1 MTMRLKA
8 LIALFAL
15 ASSVAMAQKG
25 VEDGSRFG
33 HGQDSIDCLTNIS
46 LYNDHIKAID
56 GDKSMAAEEKV
67 RHYNEAYPYWKKVFT
82 DAPVA
87 QMATYTNGAKIM
99 KGLIASTK
107 DMAQRKAY
115 ADELMAIYDQQL
127 QYLDKLNMLLRTP
140 LKDFKVMGTKAHDYI
155 TYYPKMDTNAAY
167 EMLTEVIELG
177 KANNDYYIIG
187 DFMKVS
193 QAKFKA
199 EEAHRE
205 QFIQDYL
212 LSAEYIALIAEKAQ
226 NASNPNAKLIEA
238 IAKIK
243 DNVDGYFIN
252 SGAAECD
259 QLEAIYAPK
268 VEENKDN
275 LEYLRKVVS
284 VMAMLSCTESE
295 TYYNASEYAHHIAPT
310 AATAA
315 GCAYR
320 YLKRGDMGKSI
331 EYFDQAIEL
340 DTVATSKAEYCYKAA
355 VILNSDR
362 QLTKAKNYVTRAISL
377 NGNKGAYH
385 ILLANIYAA
394 APQWNDEPLLDKC
407 KYFVVLDRLYQAKR
421 VDESVAEEANKMI
434 AAYST
439 HTPAIQD
446 LFMIGKKEGDKVH
459 VGGIINE
466 TTTIR

>member
-1 MTMRLKA
+1 MRLKA

-15 ASSVAMAQKG
+15 TASAAMAQKG

-33 HGQDSIDCLTNIS
+33 HGQDSIDCLNNIS
-46 LYNDHIKAID
+46 LYSENLKTKNYAD
-56 GDKSMAAEEKV
+56 
-67 RHYNEAYPYWKKVFT
+67 AYTYWQKVFA
-82 DAPVA
+82 DAPVSRHSL
-87 QMATYTNGAKIM
+87 YTDGVTILKS
-99 KGLIASTK
+99 LIAGTK
-107 DMAQRKAY
+107 VLEERKAY
-115 ADELMAIYDQQL
+115 ADEMMKVYDQQL
-127 QYLDKLNMLLRTP
+127 QYLDKLNMLRKTP
-140 LKDFKVMGTKAHDYI
+140 WTEYYVKGEKAHNYL
-155 TYYPKMDTNAAY
+155 TYYPKMDNNLAY
-167 EMLTEVIELG
+167 DMLREVIETA
-177 KANNDYYIIG
+177 KDKNQYYIIG
-187 DFMKVS
+187 DYMKVS
-193 QAKFKA
+193 LAKFKA
-199 EEAHRE
+199 DETHRE

-212 LSAEYIALIAEKAQ
+212 VSAEYIASIAEKAQ
-226 NASNPNAKLIEA
+226 NMSNPNPKLIEA
-238 IAKIK
+238 IVKIK

-252 SGAAECD
+252 SGAAECS

-275 LEYLRKVVS
+275 LDYLRKVVS

-295 TYYNASEYAHHIAPT
+295 VYYTASEYAHHIAPT

-315 GCAYR
+315 GCAYS
-320 YLKRGDMGKSI
+320 YLKRGDLAKSI

-362 QLTKAKNYVTRAISL
+362 QLSKAKSYVTKAISL
-377 NGNKGAYH
+377 NANKGAYH

-394 APQWNDEPLLDKC
+394 APKWNDEPLLDKC

-421 VDESVAEEANKMI
+421 VDDTVAEEANKMI
-434 AAYST
+434 SAYST
-439 HTPAIQD
+439 HTPTIQD

-459 VGGIINE
+459 VGGLINE

>member
-1 MTMRLKA
+1 MRLKA
-8 LIALFAL
+8 LIALFVFT
-15 ASSVAMAQKG
+15 ASAVMAQKG

-33 HGQDSIDCLTNIS
+33 HGQDSIDCLNNIS
-46 LYNDHIKAID
+46 LYSENLKTKNYTD
-56 GDKSMAAEEKV
+56 
-67 RHYNEAYPYWKKVFT
+67 AYPYWQKVFA
-82 DAPVA
+82 DAPVSRHSL
-87 QMATYTNGAKIM
+87 YTDGVTILKN
-99 KGLIASTK
+99 LIAGTK
-107 DMAQRKAY
+107 VLEERKAY
-115 ADELMAIYDQQL
+115 ADEMMKVYDQQL
-127 QYLDKLNMLLRTP
+127 QYLDKLNELRKTP
-140 LKDFKVMGTKAHDYI
+140 WTEYYVKGDKAHNYI
-155 TYYPKMDTNAAY
+155 TYYPRMDNNTAY
-167 EMLTEVIELG
+167 DMLREVIEMAG
-177 KANNDYYIIG
+177 DKNQYYIVG
-187 DFMKVS
+187 DYMKVS
-193 QAKFKA
+193 LAKFKSD
-199 EEAHRE
+199 ETHRE

-212 LSAEYIALIAEKAQ
+212 TSAELIASIADKAQ
-226 NASNPNAKLIEA
+226 NMSTPNPKLVEA
-238 IAKIK
+238 VDKIK

-252 SGAAECD
+252 SGAAECN

-284 VMAMLSCTESE
+284 VMAMLNCTESE

-320 YLKRGDMGKSI
+320 YLKRGDMAKSI

-340 DTVATSKAEYCYKAA
+340 DTVATSKADYYYKAA

-362 QLTKAKNYVTRAISL
+362 QLGKAKTYVTKAISL
-377 NGNKGAYH
+377 NGNKGSYH

-394 APQWNDEPLLDKC
+394 APKWNDEPLLDKC

-421 VDESVAEEANKMI
+421 VDESVVEEANKMI
-434 AAYST
+434 TAYST
-439 HTPAIQD
+439 HTPSITD

-459 VGGIINE
+459 VGGLINE

>member
-1 MTMRLKA
+1 MRLKA
-8 LIALFAL
+8 FIALFVFT
-15 ASSVAMAQKG
+15 ASATMAQKG

-33 HGQDSIDCLTNIS
+33 HGQDSIDCLNNIS
-46 LYNDHIKAID
+46 LYSENLKTKNYTD
-56 GDKSMAAEEKV
+56 
-67 RHYNEAYPYWKKVFT
+67 AYPYWQKVFA
-82 DAPVA
+82 DAPVSRHSL
-87 QMATYTNGAKIM
+87 YTDGVTILKN
-99 KGLIASTK
+99 LIAGTK
-107 DMAQRKAY
+107 VLEERKAY
-115 ADELMAIYDQQL
+115 ADEMMKVYDQQL
-127 QYLDKLNMLLRTP
+127 QYLDKLNELRKTP
-140 LKDFKVMGTKAHDYI
+140 WTEYYVKGDKAHNYL
-155 TYYPKMDTNAAY
+155 TYYPRMDNSMAY
-167 EMLTEVIELG
+167 DMLREVIEMAG
-177 KANNDYYIIG
+177 DKNQYYIVG
-187 DFMKVS
+187 DYMKVS
-193 QAKFKA
+193 LAKFKA
-199 EEAHRE
+199 DETHRE

-212 LSAEYIALIAEKAQ
+212 TSAELIASIADKVQ
-226 NASNPNAKLIEA
+226 NMSTPNPKLIEA
-238 IAKIK
+238 VAKIK

-268 VEENKDN
+268 VEENKEN

-284 VMAMLSCTESE
+284 VMAMLNCTESE

-320 YLKRGDMGKSI
+320 YLKRGDMAKSI

-340 DTVATSKAEYCYKAA
+340 DTVATSKADYYYKAA

-362 QLTKAKNYVTRAISL
+362 QLAKAKTYVTKAISL
-377 NGNKGAYH
+377 NGNKGSYH

-394 APQWNDEPLLDKC
+394 APKWNDEPLLDKC

-459 VGGIINE
+459 VGGLINE

>member
-1 MTMRLKA
+1 MRLKA

-15 ASSVAMAQKG
+15 TATAAMAQKG

-33 HGQDSIDCLTNIS
+33 HGQDSIDCLNNIS
-46 LYNDHIKAID
+46 LYSENLKTKNYAD
-56 GDKSMAAEEKV
+56 
-67 RHYNEAYPYWKKVFT
+67 AYTYWKKVFA
-82 DAPVA
+82 DAPVSRHSL
-87 QMATYTNGAKIM
+87 YTDGVTILKN
-99 KGLIASTK
+99 LIAGTK
-107 DMAQRKAY
+107 VLDERKAY
-115 ADELMAIYDQQL
+115 ADTMMLVYDQQL
-127 QYLDKLNMLLRTP
+127 QYLDKLNLLRKTP
-140 LKDFKVMGTKAHDYI
+140 WTEYYVKGEKAHNYL
-155 TYYPKMDTNAAY
+155 TYYPRMDNNKAY
-167 EMLTEVIELG
+167 DMFHEVIEVAG
-177 KANNDYYIIG
+177 DKNQYYIIG
-187 DFMKVS
+187 DYMKVS
-193 QAKFKA
+193 LAKFKA
-199 EEAHRE
+199 DETHRE

-212 LSAEYIALIAEKAQ
+212 MSAEYIASIAEKVQ
-226 NASNPNAKLIEA
+226 NMSTPNPKLIEA
-238 IAKIK
+238 VGKIK
-243 DNVDGYFIN
+243 ENVDGYFIN

-268 VEENKDN
+268 VEENKEN
-275 LEYLRKVVS
+275 LEYLRKVVA
-284 VMAMLSCTESE
+284 VMAMLDCTESE

-320 YLKRGDMGKSI
+320 YLKRGDMDKSL

-340 DTVATSKAEYCYKAA
+340 DTVAESKAEYCYKAA
-355 VILNSDR
+355 VVLNSNR
-362 QLTKAKNYVTRAISL
+362 QLSKAKSYVTKAISL
-377 NGNKGAYH
+377 NGNKGTYY

-407 KYFVVLDRLYQAKR
+407 KYFVVLDRLNQAKR
-421 VDESVAEEANKMI
+421 VDASVAEEANKMI

-459 VGGIINE
+459 VGGLINE

>member
-1 MTMRLKA
+1 MRLKA

-15 ASSVAMAQKG
+15 TASVAMAQKG

-33 HGQDSIDCLTNIS
+33 HGQDSIDCLNNIS
-46 LYNDHIKAID
+46 LYSENLKTKNYTD
-56 GDKSMAAEEKV
+56 
-67 RHYNEAYPYWKKVFT
+67 AYTYWKKVFA
-82 DAPVA
+82 DAPVSRHSL
-87 QMATYTNGAKIM
+87 YTDGVTILKS
-99 KGLIASTK
+99 LIAGTK
-107 DMAQRKAY
+107 VLNERKGY
-115 ADELMAIYDQQL
+115 ADTLMLVYDQQL
-127 QYLDKLNMLLRTP
+127 QYLDKLNLLRKTP
-140 LKDFKVMGTKAHDYI
+140 WTEYYVKGEKAHTYL
-155 TYYPKMDTNAAY
+155 TYYPRMDNNVAY
-167 EMLTEVIELG
+167 DMLREVIETAG
-177 KANNDYYIIG
+177 DKNQYYIIG
-187 DFMKVS
+187 DYMKVS
-193 QAKFKA
+193 LAKLKNDST
-199 EEAHRE
+199 HRE

-212 LSAEYIALIAEKAQ
+212 VSAEHIASINDKVQ
-226 NASNPNAKLIEA
+226 KMSTPNPKLIEA
-238 IAKIK
+238 VAKIK

-252 SGAAECD
+252 SGAAECN

-275 LEYLRKVVS
+275 LEYLRKVVG
-284 VMAMLSCTESE
+284 VMAMLDCTESE
-295 TYYNASEYAHHIAPT
+295 VYYTASEYAHHIAPT

-315 GCAYR
+315 GCAYS
-320 YLKRGDMGKSI
+320 YLKRGDMAKSI

-340 DTVATSKAEYCYKAA
+340 DTVVESKAEYCYKAA

-362 QLTKAKNYVTRAISL
+362 QLSKAKSYVTKAINL
-377 NGNKGAYH
+377 NANKGSYY

-394 APQWNDEPLLDKC
+394 APQWNDEPLIDKC

-439 HTPAIQD
+439 HTPGKEQ
-446 LFMIGKKEGDKVH
+446 LFMLGKKEGDKVH